1 MLKAVSALLFFAAFL
16 FAADHLPPEQDVK
29 LAREIFKEMVESK
42 SGFSTGET
50 TTIANA
56 VAARLKAAGF
66 PESDI
71 YVGGANPKKFNVVV
85 RYHGAGARK
94 PILLLA
100 HTDVVEAKREDW
112 TMDPFQFIEKD
123 GYFYGRGTSDDKA
136 QAAVWVANLIRYKRE
151 GFQPDRD
158 LILAL
163 TADEEGGGP
172 ANGVDWLLKN
182 KRPLIDAAFALNE
195 GGRGEMA
202 DGKRIANDMGLA
214 EKTYADFRLEVRNK
228 GGHSSRPVPD
238 NAIYHLAGAL
248 FRLSSFSFPMQLNDV
263 TRAYFTQMAKI
274 ERGPM
279 AADLAAAAGG
289 SEEAMKKIAAQD
301 PGMNSTLR
309 TTCVATQLEGGH
321 APNALPQLAAANVNC
336 RIFPDDSLE
345 KVLATLKKVVADDQ
359 VVITV
364 KENEGKAPPS
374 PMSPEIMKAFSQ
386 ITDTMWPGVIT
397 LPSMSTGATD
407 GKYLREAGIPAYG
420 IQGFFMDRNDVRSHG
435 RDERMPVTSFYEG
448 QTFLYELV
456 KKLSSGS

>member
-1 MLKAVSALLFFAAFL
+1 MLKLGPCLLLFAFSLQAASL
-16 FAADHLPPEQDVK
+16 LPPEEDQK

-50 TTIANA
+50 TTIAKS
-56 VAARLKAAGF
+56 VASRLKAAGF
-66 PESDI
+66 PDSDI
-71 YVGGANPKKFNVVV
+71 FVGGAIPTKYNLVV
-85 RYHGAGARK
+85 RYHGTGARK

-112 TMDPFQFIEKD
+112 TIDPFQFLEKE

-151 GFQPDRD
+151 GFRPDRD
-158 LILAL
+158 LIVAL

-182 KRPLIDAAFALNE
+182 KRDLIDAAFCLNE
-195 GGRGEMA
+195 GGRGESEN
-202 DGKRIANDMGLA
+202 GKRIANDMGLA
-214 EKTYADFRLEVRNK
+214 EKTYADFRLEVHNK

-248 FRLSSFSFPMQLNDV
+248 YRLSSFSFPMQLSEV
-263 TRAYFTQMAKI
+263 TRAYFAQMAKI
-274 ERGPM
+274 EKGPV
-279 AADLAAAAGG
+279 AADLAAVAQG
-289 SEEAMKKIAAQD
+289 SQDAMKRLAARN
-301 PGMNSTLR
+301 PGLNSMLR

-336 RIFPDDSLE
+336 RIFPDDTVE
-345 KVLATLKKVVADDQ
+345 NVLSTLKKVVADDQ
-359 VVITV
+359 VAVTI
-364 KENEGKAPPS
+364 KEDEGKAPPS
-374 PMSPEIMKAFSQ
+374 PMSPEIMKAFNQ

-397 LPSMSTGATD
+397 LPSMSTGASD
-407 GKYLREAGIPAYG
+407 GRYLREAGIPTYG
-420 IQGFFMDRNDVRSHG
+420 IQGFFMDRNDVRAHG
-435 RDERMPVTSFYEG
+435 RDERLGVTSFYEG